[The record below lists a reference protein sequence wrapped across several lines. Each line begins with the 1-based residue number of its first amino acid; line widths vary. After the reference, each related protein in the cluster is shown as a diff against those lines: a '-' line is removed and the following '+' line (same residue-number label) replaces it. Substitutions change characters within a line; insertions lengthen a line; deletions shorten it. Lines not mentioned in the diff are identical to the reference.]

1 MSRKLRLVSKRPCT
15 ISLIAPQTSVWPIR
29 HRRFRSWWCVC
40 LLSDLAVGQLS
51 MVLFISW
58 LSHESCTPDV
68 SRSILQPW
76 ECLVSN
82 SCTSHVQ
89 PFSIWAQMV
98 VGAMMPS
105 QGSRGRVSFALLAK
119 RLCEARYQIQ
129 EESCRSLE
137 EAWDRGEEPP
147 HQTLNVAPAS
157 WPCTWYV
164 GTNTTVR
171 PGRRRSPIP
180 SGRNLWIHPGSPRK
194 PMPWVSQHL
203 WAETPFTVDI
213 NFSQSGC
220 EATFLFRP

>member
-1 MSRKLRLVSKRPCT
+1 MGVFGVQLLRQPCPALLYLGT
-15 ISLIAPQTSVWPIR
+15 DGC
-29 HRRFRSWWCVC
+29 WCH
-40 LLSDLAVGQLS
+40 DAFTGMQG
-51 MVLFISW
+51 MGFI
-58 LSHESCTPDV
+58 
-68 SRSILQPW
+68 
-76 ECLVSN
+76 
-82 SCTSHVQ
+82 
-89 PFSIWAQMV
+89 
-98 VGAMMPS
+98 
-105 QGSRGRVSFALLAK
+105 ALLAK

-147 HQTLNVAPAS
+147 HQTLNAAPAS

-203 WAETPFTVDI
+203 WAETPFTADI

-220 EATFLFRP
+220 EATFLF